1 MKKKNILITAG
12 PTLELIDPVRY
23 ISNFSTGTL
32 GFLIA
37 KEAIKKGY
45 NTYLVTGPVNL
56 RKPEKAKVSEVT
68 TAREM
73 QKEVKK
79 HIKKMDCIIMTSA
92 VCDFRPK
99 NKARQKIKKKN
110 EITIELVKNPDI
122 LNSLKNI
129 KGIYK
134 VGFALET
141 SNARKNA
148 MRKKNDKKVDLL
160 VLNKITPKNN
170 PFGPDKKETNGRN
183 YIMINEKEEVST
195 HKNIKKTDLAKIIM
209 RKVRENIG

>member
-12 PTLELIDPVRY
+12 PTLESIDPVRY

-37 KEAIKKGY
+37 KDAIRKGY
-45 NTYLVTGPVNL
+45 NVYLVTGPVNL
-56 RKPEKAKVSEVT
+56 RKPEKAKVFEVT

-79 HIKKMDCIIMTSA
+79 HIKNMDCIIMASA

-99 NKARQKIKKKN
+99 NKAKKKIKKRNKM
-110 EITIELVKNPDI
+110 TIELVENPDI
-122 LNSLKNI
+122 LSSLKNI
-129 KGIYK
+129 KGVYK

-141 SNARKNA
+141 SNASKNA
-148 MRKKNDKKVDLL
+148 MRKKIEKKVDLL
-160 VLNKITPKNN
+160 VLNKITRKNN
-170 PFGPDKKETNGRN
+170 PFGPDKKSDDGRD
-183 YIMINEKEEVST
+183 YMVINEKEEVSSY
-195 HKNIKKTDLAKIIM
+195 KNMKKADLAKIIM
-209 RKVRENIG
+209 RKVRKNIG